1 MATIRTD
8 EHVFIVG
15 MSGSGK
21 SYFAES
27 YLANYEYVIK
37 LDTKG
42 EYFER
47 VKKGLNP
54 WRGLVEGE
62 DFEMVE
68 HLEDLPIC
76 QCHKIIYCPTF
87 DEQEEEFYDEFF
99 RFCYERENTI
109 IWVDELMSISTAYSY
124 PRWLRACMTRGR
136 SKNVGVW
143 CCSQRCSEIP
153 AIVTANCTHF
163 IMYRLMLDTDRKR
176 MAAITGCVEMLNNP
190 EGQFTFWYFK
200 NTGMEHAIHAKL
212 VEGTERG

>member
-1 MATIRTD
+1 MGQIRTD

-27 YLANYEYVIK
+27 YLASYDHVIK

-47 VKKGLNP
+47 KKKGQTA
-54 WRGLVEGE
+54 WRGLVEGV
-62 DFEMVE
+62 DFVMVE
-68 HLEDLPIC
+68 HLEELPEC
-76 QCHKIIYCPTF
+76 ETPKIIYCPTF

-109 IWVDELMSISTAYSY
+109 IWVDELMSIATAYNY
-124 PRWLRACMTRGR
+124 PQYLRACMTRGR

-143 CCSQRCSEIP
+143 TCSQRCAEIP
-153 AIVTANCTHF
+153 SIVAANCTHF
-163 IMYRLMLDTDRKR
+163 IMYKLMLDTDRKR
-176 MAAITGCVEMLNNP
+176 MAAITGCAEMLENP
-190 EGQFTFWYFK
+190 KQKYTFWYFK
-200 NTGMEHAIHAKL
+200 NNGMEKALWGKL
-212 VEGTERG
+212 EETKGG